1 MSTLQVGSYS
11 HIIKPENIESVNTMV
26 DAALADLVTI
36 EQEVQQAYGNRA
48 ELVKAV
54 KQLEGDIKLK
64 EAGAFM
70 QIGVDNTVEIDG
82 NKVKLANAEMRDM
95 YRRYVSREPR
105 QQLSNLE
112 ADLAQVDCQ
121 IALMKDR
128 WDILK
133 QSTNLVEARAWA
145 QGNLLK
151 FLSSKG

>member
-36 EQEVQQAYGNRA
+36 EHEVQQAYGNRA

>member
-11 HIIKPENIESVNTMV
+11 LIIKPENIESVNTMV

-36 EQEVQQAYGNRA
+36 EQEVQKAYGNRA

-54 KQLEGDIKLK
+54 KQLEGEIKLK
-64 EAGAFM
+64 EAVAFM

-145 QGNLLK
+145 QGHLLH

>member
-1 MSTLQVGSYS
+1 MTTITPGSYS
-11 HIIKPENIESVNTMV
+11 HIIQPDVLDSTFKQV
-26 DAALADLVTI
+26 DAAIADMVAI
-36 EQEVQQAYGNRA
+36 EKEISVAYGDRA

-54 KQLEGDIKLK
+54 KQLEGDVKLE

-95 YRRYVSREPR
+95 YRRHVSREKR
-105 QQLSNLE
+105 QQLIEKE
-112 ADLAQVDCQ
+112 AELARIDCQ
-121 IALMKDR
+121 IALVKDR

-133 QSTNLVEARAWA
+133 QTTNQLEAKTWA
-145 QGNLLK
+145 QGHLLK

>member
-11 HIIKPENIESVNTMV
+11 HIIKPENIESVNTTV

-95 YRRYVSREPR
+95 YRRYVSRESR

-145 QGNLLK
+145 QGHLLR